1 MQRYKLILAYD
12 GTLFHGFQKQP
23 NQRTIQGVIEDALL
37 KMTKGKH
44 VIVHGS
50 GRTDAGVHA
59 KGQVIHFDYPGNV
72 IPAKN
77 MLLALNALMPRDIIF
92 LDSELV
98 NDDFHVQYSTKAK
111 WYRYIINQSR
121 FTDPFRRN
129 YTGHCPYKLDMLK
142 MKEAATYLLGKHD
155 FTSFAASGGQ
165 IVDKVRTIFYIN
177 LEQHGDEIVLD
188 VIGDGFLYNMVRIIT
203 GLLID
208 IGHGQKDVEDVEKI
222 ILAKDRQKARN
233 TAPASGLYLYH
244 VFYDDLPKKYNLIAK
259 ID

>member
-1 MQRYKLILAYD
+1 
-12 GTLFHGFQKQP
+12 
-23 NQRTIQGVIEDALL
+23 
-37 KMTKGKH
+37 
-44 VIVHGS
+44 
-50 GRTDAGVHA
+50 
-59 KGQVIHFDYPGNV
+59 
-72 IPAKN
+72 
-77 MLLALNALMPRDIIF
+77 
-92 LDSELV
+92 
-98 NDDFHVQYSTKAK
+98 
-111 WYRYIINQSR
+111 
-121 FTDPFRRN
+121 
-129 YTGHCPYKLDMLK
+129 MLK
-142 MKEAATYLLGKHD
+142 MKKAATYLLGKHD

-222 ILAKDRQKARN
+222 ILAKDRQQVRN